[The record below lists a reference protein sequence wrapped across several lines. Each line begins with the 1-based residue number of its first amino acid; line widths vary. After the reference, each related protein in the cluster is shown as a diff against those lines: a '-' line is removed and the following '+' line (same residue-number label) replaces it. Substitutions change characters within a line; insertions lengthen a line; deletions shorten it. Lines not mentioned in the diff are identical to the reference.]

1 MALLP
6 ESWKKPRRIG
16 STGDGDDGPSGEQ
29 PPHAPAAA
37 SLFVLLYWLL
47 LVSFVAQQLALR
59 SAFSIPFRFVRGQVK

>member
-6 ESWKKPRRIG
+6 ESWKKPPRIG
-16 STGDGDDGPSGEQ
+16 STGDGDDGPSGAQ

-47 LVSFVAQQLALR
+47 LALQLA
-59 SAFSIPFRFVRGQVK
+59 FRFSFPFHFVHGQMK